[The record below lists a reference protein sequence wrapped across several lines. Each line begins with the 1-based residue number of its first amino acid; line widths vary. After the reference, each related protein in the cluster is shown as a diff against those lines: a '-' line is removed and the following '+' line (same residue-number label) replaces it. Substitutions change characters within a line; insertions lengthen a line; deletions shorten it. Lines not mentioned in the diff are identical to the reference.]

1 MKDYSMNDEERKS
14 FVLNY
19 TKDDE
24 IITANYADGSSFTIP
39 NTENNENK
47 LESKMIDQVA
57 NSKEK
62 RKKVIR
68 SSEITAFLIF
78 LLTAASLNGVY
89 WLGNMAVIKELV
101 LGLGIAVVVNIPMF
115 AKLVKNNSILKDIQK
130 NRFFVKNQEVINR
143 GIVNTNVLVNS
154 NVQGKEIIT
163 INDIDDN
170 YKFDELKQ
178 IVENTE
184 KQEQFSFDTFSEE
197 EVAQDKPKARVRRR

>member
-47 LESKMIDQVA
+47 LESKMIEQVA

-62 RKKVIR
+62 RNKVIR

-89 WLGNMAVIKELV
+89 WLGNMAVIKELA